1 MEKVP
6 EREAKIMKRRL
17 RARDLTDITHTPLRP
32 SGPSKK
38 KEGGGGNKYTK
49 SNAVT
54 IRPSQAIGANLR
66 KDPEINYPVYRTLL
80 PVTCRTPQS
89 ITPTPGVEPM
99 TY

>member
-38 KEGGGGNKYTK
+38 KGGGGNKYTN

-54 IRPSQAIGANLR
+54 IRPSQAKVLICG
-66 KDPEINYPVYRTLL
+66 RTLRSTTRYIEL
-80 PVTCRTPQS
+80 YS
-89 ITPTPGVEPM
+89 LLH
-99 TY
+99 